1 MGQMTSMENIFPAH
15 STGCDNF
22 STPRPTH
29 ILTGAQ
35 GVIFFTGKMGDR
47 LFDISSFG
55 GQTWTSMIKPQILDI
70 WLLIR
75 LVLVMEI
82 DEGDLTDT
90 IPFYRMK
97 IGPLFM
103 QWHPFAC

>member
-1 MGQMTSMENIFPAH
+1 
-15 STGCDNF
+15 
-22 STPRPTH
+22 
-29 ILTGAQ
+29 
-35 GVIFFTGKMGDR
+35 
-47 LFDISSFG
+47 
-55 GQTWTSMIKPQILDI
+55 MIKPQIQDI
-70 WLLIR
+70 WLLIK

-90 IPFYRMK
+90 IPFYRLK